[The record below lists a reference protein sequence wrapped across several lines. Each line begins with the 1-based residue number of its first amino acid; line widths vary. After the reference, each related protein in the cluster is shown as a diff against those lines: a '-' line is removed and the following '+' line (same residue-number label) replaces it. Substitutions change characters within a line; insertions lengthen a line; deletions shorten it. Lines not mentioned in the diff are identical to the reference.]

1 MTRIL
6 IADSYPDGAESLAT
20 LLRYRGYEVDV
31 ALDGVAALQA
41 AMANRP
47 QAVVMDLFLARVSGY
62 EVARRLG
69 EMPGQPRPLLVA
81 LTGDHRESTRHAAAA
96 AGFDFFLVKPAAP
109 PRLEALL
116 PPPRSAQALTRPK

>member
-6 IADSYPDGAESLAT
+6 VADSYPDGAESLAT
-20 LLRYRGYEVDV
+20 LLRFRGYEVDV

-41 AMANRP
+41 AMAHRP
-47 QAVVMDLFLARVSGY
+47 QAVVMDLLLARINGC
-62 EVARRLG
+62 EVARRLR

-81 LTGDHRESTRHAAAA
+81 LTGDHRECTRRAAAA

-109 PRLEALL
+109 TRLEALL
-116 PPPRSAQALTRPK
+116 PAPRSAQAAL